1 MKIKVIDCG
10 SSKVSMIVKMLEELG
25 MNVETQKLDAYQFT
39 NENAIVM
46 SGAPILLTEINYQP
60 YLDFFQP
67 IINSNTPLFGIC
79 FGHQL
84 IGLHHGAK
92 ISRCEEDRNDQ
103 KISFHSSTKLGDDL
117 KGELIFNEDHCEC
130 ISLPNEFN
138 LIASSSI
145 CEVEMMEHPTKKIYG
160 VQFHPETSGENGKKI
175 FQLFINN
182 CIL

>member
-10 SSKVSMIVKMLEELG
+10 SSKVPMIVKMLEELG
-25 MNVETQKLDAYQFT
+25 VEVVTQKLDDYLFT
-39 NENAIVM
+39 NENAIVI
-46 SGAPILLTEINYQP
+46 SGAPILLTEVNPQP

-67 IINSNTPLFGIC
+67 IIQSNLPLFGIC

-84 IGLHHGAK
+84 IGLHHGAT
-92 ISRCEEDRNDQ
+92 ISRCKEDRDNQ
-103 KISFHSSTKLGDDL
+103 KINFHSSTKLGNDL
-117 KGELIFNEDHCEC
+117 NGELIFNEDHCEC
-130 ISLPNEFN
+130 ISLPDGFK
-138 LIASSSI
+138 LIASSTI
-145 CEVEMMEHPTKKIYG
+145 CEVEMMEHYSKNIFG